1 MSESEADSCLD
12 QNGSQCISLKD
23 IGSQSDLQSS
33 QDSPILFNA
42 YSVQNINHSN
52 IDDLSLMT
60 SKESV
65 ESRASKLIELIR
77 SGALDAKQQ
86 VINLITENDSLKI
99 KLRDLKYNFDQLK
112 DSSNA
117 DKNGEEAD
125 FCIDAVPTEFNNTTT
140 VTSRN
145 DLGSAIDYH
154 LIKGS
159 GNVLSDNNPAK
170 CDTEQENEKSSNC
183 CFNCLGN
190 HLISECKEPRDYKKI
205 NKNRRN
211 FQARQPV
218 ASARYHVEDGQKYGH
233 IQPGQPPSKNLMR
246 ALGIKDERYLPPY
259 VYQMRKLGYP
269 PAWLRHAQINRKY
282 IRTKMN

>member
-1 MSESEADSCLD
+1 M
-12 QNGSQCISLKD
+12 G
-23 IGSQSDLQSS
+23 
-33 QDSPILFNA
+33 
-42 YSVQNINHSN
+42 
-52 IDDLSLMT
+52 
-60 SKESV
+60 
-65 ESRASKLIELIR
+65 
-77 SGALDAKQQ
+77 
-86 VINLITENDSLKI
+86 INLLTENDSLKI

-112 DSSNA
+112 ESINA
-117 DKNGEEAD
+117 DTNGEEAE

-140 VTSRN
+140 VNSSN

-159 GNVLSDNNPAK
+159 ENVLSDNKPIN
-170 CDTEQENEKSSNC
+170 CDTDQENEKSSNC

-259 VYQMRKLGYP
+259 IYQMRKLGYP
-269 PAWLRHAQINRKY
+269 PAWLRHAQINPSGLSLYMARDTRLEEFVSDVNNGEEGE
-282 IRTKMN
+282 ISFVETTKKEVQYDVDKLIGWPGFNVEPSEDYKDESRLSCTNSSTR